1 MSGAGCMLVTQAEI
15 RQTTKGYKM
24 EKKLLAD
31 LTEELVN
38 VLYELEKVKYSR
50 PDRSY
55 GWIRVGYLLSIGLDN
70 GLGKRQLAS
79 SLQQE
84 IDTAKTE
91 LATLVLSDSNAI
103 AS

>member
-1 MSGAGCMLVTQAEI
+1 MTRENKV
-15 RQTTKGYKM
+15 

-31 LTEELVN
+31 LTEELVD
-38 VLYELEKVKYSR
+38 VMYELDKIKYPATASR
-50 PDRSY
+50 IH
-55 GWIRVGYLLSIGLDN
+55 GWIKVGYLLSIGLDN

-91 LATLVLSDSNAI
+91 LATLVLSDQSAVV
-103 AS
+103 S